1 MASKFSYY
9 KIYKPYQMLSQ
20 FTPEPNKL
28 SLKDLG
34 FTFQKDVYPVGRL
47 DYNSEGLLLL
57 TNDNVLK
64 TRLLEP
70 KYAHQREYYV
80 QVDGSITMDAIAQLE
95 NGVEIGGY
103 KTKKAIV
110 KKIEEPLL
118 PERYPPIR
126 YRKNIP
132 TSWISLVL
140 TEGKNHQVRKM
151 TAKVGFPTL
160 RLVRV
165 RIENISIGSL
175 QPGDVVELSQDE
187 ISTLKKVIYVR

>member
-1 MASKFSYY
+1 
-9 KIYKPYQMLSQ
+9 
-20 FTPEPNKL
+20 
-28 SLKDLG
+28 
-34 FTFQKDVYPVGRL
+34 
-47 DYNSEGLLLL
+47 
-57 TNDNVLK
+57 
-64 TRLLEP
+64 
-70 KYAHQREYYV
+70 
-80 QVDGSITMDAIAQLE
+80 
-95 NGVEIGGY
+95 
-103 KTKKAIV
+103 
-110 KKIEEPLL
+110 L

-132 TSWISLVL
+132 TSWISIVL

-165 RIENISIGSL
+165 RIENISLGSL